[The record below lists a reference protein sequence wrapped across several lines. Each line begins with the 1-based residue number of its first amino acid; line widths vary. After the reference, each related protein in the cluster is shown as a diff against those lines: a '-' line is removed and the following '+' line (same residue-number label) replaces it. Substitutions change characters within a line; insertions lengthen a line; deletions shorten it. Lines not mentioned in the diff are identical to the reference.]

1 MARTIIIVGAKQL
14 VTSENNPK
22 GILSDIQ
29 GFPQTFDSN
38 LDPFNGDI
46 EKCMKFA
53 KGEFFDR
60 VGKCYKDTNQNRVMM
75 TVTINLA
82 NGQKVLD
89 PVCIGGYPADEQE
102 TEQEQNGEPQTEP
115 EQNPAE

>member
-1 MARTIIIVGAKQL
+1 MARTIVIVGAKQL
-14 VTSENNPK
+14 VTSEANPK
-22 GILSDIQ
+22 GLLSDIQ

-60 VGKCYKDTNQNRVMM
+60 VGKCYKDTNPNRVMM

-89 PVCIGGYPADEQE
+89 PVCIGGYPADEPTQQNNS
-102 TEQEQNGEPQTEP
+102 EQQT
-115 EQNPAE
+115 PAE